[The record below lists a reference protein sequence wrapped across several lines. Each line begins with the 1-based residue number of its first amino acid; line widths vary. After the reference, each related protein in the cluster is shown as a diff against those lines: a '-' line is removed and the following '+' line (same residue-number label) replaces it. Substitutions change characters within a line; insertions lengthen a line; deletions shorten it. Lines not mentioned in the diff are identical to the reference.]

1 MSFSYTLKES
11 LSGFRRTKLSS
22 IVSIITVC
30 ISLLLLGVF
39 GILTLNAARFID
51 ALRNKVELEAFLT
64 EPVTQDEI
72 EALQRT
78 ITGIEGV
85 EKATFISK
93 EEAARIF
100 KREFGE
106 DILSILDFNPLPPS
120 FRVGLKKEYK
130 TSAGA
135 QSVHNR
141 LSSLSGIQS
150 VAYRKALIELI
161 DRRTDAIN
169 TITLGLGILISLSA
183 IILVSNT
190 IRLAIYAKRR
200 LIQTMELV
208 GATWSFIRLP
218 FLLEG
223 MLQGLIGGILAAGL
237 LFTIFERVVPFF
249 LRDLARF
256 IHTDTYFYVVVIA
269 AGTILGLVGSVIS
282 VLRFIQPSRTS

>member
-141 LSSLSGIQS
+141 LSSLSGIES

-237 LFTIFERVVPFF
+237 LFTIFERG
-249 LRDLARF
+249 F
-256 IHTDTYFYVVVIA
+256 IHTDTYFYVVVIV